1 MITIELLKSALNEY
15 QSSVTR
21 LRQYIHASEKE
32 CRILIEIIS
41 KKDFIQCNEEFYKLE
56 KFQEIFS
63 NITYKENIPVSQ
75 EIKDFVYFLDRLDDI
90 DIKKY
95 WHKKFCNG
103 IKWPSE
109 PQKNDR

>member
-1 MITIELLKSALNEY
+1 MITIELLESALNEY

-32 CRILIEIIS
+32 CRKLIEVIS
-41 KKDFIQCNEEFYKLE
+41 KKNFIQCDEDFHRLE

-63 NITYKENIPVSQ
+63 NITYKGNFPVSQ
-75 EIKDFVYFLDRLDDI
+75 EIKDFVYFFDRLDDI

-95 WHKKFCNG
+95 WYEKFRDG
-103 IKWPSE
+103 TEWPSE
-109 PQKNDR
+109 S